1 MRTIP
6 PVAAPGAADPA
17 ATGRQAS
24 PSPTVRGA
32 LGGASMRTPDALHRR
47 AGLWWLLFVVA
58 VQLPFAT
65 LTVLFD
71 YPDVLRQPA
80 SRVLQAFVAGGDGLV
95 LVWYA
100 YAASIGAFVA
110 GAWAFWQVTTHRASA
125 TVLALVSGLL
135 QAVALLRWTF
145 AVPSLAAAHAVA
157 SPAQQAV
164 LEAQFALLNGY
175 LGMGLGEHL
184 GQVLMVAWTLVMTTR
199 APMLSR
205 WWIGLSRL
213 SAALLSVG
221 LLEQLG
227 TALGR
232 DASLLAPLSTTGFLL
247 WSAWLV
253 ALALRLVRTR
263 GV

>member
-6 PVAAPGAADPA
+6 SVAAPGAADPA

-24 PSPTVRGA
+24 PSPTVRVA
-32 LGGASMRTPDALHRR
+32 PGGETTRTPDALHRR

-58 VQLPFAT
+58 VQLPFAA

-80 SRVLQAFVAGGDGLV
+80 PQVLQAFAAGGDGLV

-110 GAWAFWQVTTHRASA
+110 GAWAFGQVTAQRASA
-125 TVLALVSGLL
+125 TALALASGLL

-145 AVPSLAAAHAVA
+145 AVPALAAAHAVA

-184 GQVLMVAWTLVMTTR
+184 GQALMVAWTLVMTTHAPR
-199 APMLSR
+199 ASR
-205 WWIGLSRL
+205 GWRALGWLA
-213 SAALLSVG
+213 AALLGVG

-232 DASLLAPLSTTGFLL
+232 DASVLAPLSTTGFLL

-263 GV
+263 GL